1 MVARPVLRAG
11 RYCLDVVVVDAT
23 SADVAAA
30 ATGATAAAIIVVDVV
45 GRVQR
50 GLAGVVQPVQR
61 VLLLCCFE
69 IFDAVL
75 DVALP
80 LGGSFNLRKDGVW
93 CHRLRSLQLLHEA
106 ELGVRAA
113 VLLGLGRDV
122 RGRGARLE
130 PLVAGGLLR
139 GHALLRV
146 PLETSA
152 NEIDEHGVV
161 AAQGLGQCFRGRFPL
176 AALRVGDAPGSAP
189 GIEKQP
195 PPGGSIDEIIRWNA
209 QNFHDTR

>member
-11 RYCLDVVVVDAT
+11 RYCLDVVVVVDAT

-30 ATGATAAAIIVVDVV
+30 ATGATATAAIIVVDVV

-113 VLLGLGRDV
+113 VLLGLG
-122 RGRGARLE
+122 
-130 PLVAGGLLR
+130 
-139 GHALLRV
+139 
-146 PLETSA
+146 
-152 NEIDEHGVV
+152 
-161 AAQGLGQCFRGRFPL
+161 
-176 AALRVGDAPGSAP
+176 
-189 GIEKQP
+189 
-195 PPGGSIDEIIRWNA
+195 
-209 QNFHDTR
+209 